1 MNRRQEIEA
10 RLAAIRQDI
19 ETRGDSMNEEELA
32 KLEEEVKKLTEERKQ
47 LEAAAERR
55 NGLLSQIAGGAG
67 TAMNV
72 GQPSGAEGT
81 QSRAN
86 DDPAS
91 SPEYRSAWLKNIRG
105 IPMDEAER
113 RAWSSATTGSG
124 PEVIP
129 TQTQNAILRKVRE
142 YCGILE
148 DITLLHVAGYV
159 RFAVEG
165 TVSAAVAHTENAT
178 ITPGTD
184 TVVNVELHAFELV
197 KLIQISDTVRT
208 MSIDAFEEWIAD
220 ILGEKIAEGIEEQ
233 IFNGSG
239 SGQGTGINNS
249 QTWGASNSVTVAR
262 TASLTADNVRALIAL
277 LPAGYDPAAVFYMSK
292 KTLFTDF
299 LPLEDDSKNKIVTV
313 EGRNYFVYGYP
324 VKLTNR
330 MIYHEALLGAPKKVV
345 GNLPE
350 NLTMHQQYDIK
361 TNSYF
366 YSGVAMFDCK
376 LAIEEAFVKLNKATA

>member
-19 ETRGDSMNEEELA
+19 ETRGDSMTEEELG

-55 NGLLSQIAGGAG
+55 NGLLSRIADGAG
-67 TAMNV
+67 NPVNV
-72 GQPSGAEGT
+72 GQPAAGV
-81 QSRAN
+81 QSRAD

-91 SPEYRSAWLKNIRG
+91 SPEYRSAWLKQIRG
-105 IPMDEAER
+105 LPLNEAEK
-113 RAWSSATTGSG
+113 RAWSSTTTGSG
-124 PEVIP
+124 PEVLP
-129 TQTQNAILRKVRE
+129 TQTQNVILRKVRD

-148 DITLLHVAGYV
+148 DITLLHVEGYV
-159 RFAVEG
+159 RYAVEG
-165 TVSAAVAHTENAT
+165 TITAAAAHTENAN

-184 TVVNVELHAFELV
+184 TVVNVELFAFELV
-197 KLIQISDTVRT
+197 KLIQVSDTVRT
-208 MSIDAFEEWIAD
+208 MSIDAFEAWIGD

-239 SGQGTGINNS
+239 SGEGTGIDNS
-249 QTWGASNSVTVAR
+249 QTWGATNSITVAK
-262 TASLTADNVRALIAL
+262 TASLTADNVRGLIAL
-277 LPAGYDPAAVFYMSK
+277 LPAGYDPTAVFYMSK

-299 LPLEDDSKNKIVTV
+299 LPLEDDSKHKLVTV

-330 MIYHEALLGAPKKVV
+330 VTYHEALLGAPKKVV

-350 NLTMHQQYDIK
+350 RMTLHQQYDIK
-361 TNSYF
+361 TNSYY
-366 YSGVAMFDCK
+366 YSGVGMFDCK
-376 LAIEEAFVKLNKATA
+376 LAIPEAFVKLKKATA